1 MSKLNRLVFDVVRA
15 DKSEK
20 YEVFLIRCDKPTHI
34 EYLVRRELS
43 SGSWSCHGLD
53 GVAAPSKKNQKVI
66 FGFLESIREQLKHP
80 DQRLLHLLVIHM
92 HRDREEL
99 LVLLLYRGL

>member
-66 FGFLESIREQLKHP
+66 FGFLESIREQLFNGTVAVTQKVTIEDKVEGKVSH
-80 DQRLLHLLVIHM
+80 IHFLAP
-92 HRDREEL
+92 E
-99 LVLLLYRGL
+99 